1 MCTLAIYYQCSPVF
15 PVVIAANRDEF
26 YERPTSEPNVL
37 THDPWVVA
45 GQDLQAG
52 GTWFGVNQHRM
63 VVGILNRRTDV
74 GPDPTRGSRGL
85 LCLQAL
91 QRSSPDEAIDWIAGC
106 SPGGFNPFNL
116 LVASAVDAY
125 VVTNDGSAF
134 STTKLSNGLHLLT
147 NLNLND
153 PTCPRIATS
162 HRLLADVPIPATL
175 DSQATERFLTA
186 LQRVLAS
193 HDVPLDPRARN
204 LTDTLCIHSP
214 AYGTRSSSIVLI
226 PPAPTTLQYW
236 HAPGAPCRTAFGRIP
251 LPPTS

>member
-1 MCTLAIYYQCSPVF
+1 MCTLAIYFQCSPAF
-15 PVVIAANRDEF
+15 PIVIAANRDEF
-26 YERPTSEPNVL
+26 YERPTAEPNVL
-37 THDPWVVA
+37 SHDPWVVA

-91 QRSSPDEAIDWIAGC
+91 QRSSPDEAVKWIAGC
-106 SPGGFNPFNL
+106 RPEGFNPFNL
-116 LVASAVDAY
+116 LVASAAGAY

-134 STTKLSNGLHLLT
+134 STTKLPIGLHLLT
-147 NLNLND
+147 NLSLND

-162 HRLLADVPIPATL
+162 HRLLADVPIPATPEP
-175 DSQATERFLTA
+175 QATAHLLGA
-186 LQRVLAS
+186 LQGVLAN
-193 HDVPLDPRARN
+193 HDVPLDPRART

-214 AYGTRSSSIVLI
+214 AYGTRSSSIVLL
-226 PPAPTTLQYW
+226 PPAPSPLQYW
-236 HAPGAPCRTAFGRIP
+236 HAPGAPCKTDFGQIS
-251 LPPTS
+251 LPPSS